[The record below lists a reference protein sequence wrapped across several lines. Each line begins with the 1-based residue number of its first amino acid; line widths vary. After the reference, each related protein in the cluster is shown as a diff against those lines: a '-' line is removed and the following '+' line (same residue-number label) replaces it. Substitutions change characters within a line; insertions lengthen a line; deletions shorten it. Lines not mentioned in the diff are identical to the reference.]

1 MEVTISASVSDVT
14 DAVLMAMRQ
23 KVASEVGVAL
33 AAVSATVTAASA
45 LIAFTVNFQTEA
57 SADAALTTLS
67 TALSD
72 PAAASEFFTTAALAI
87 TVETINTPPT
97 KQLAAPPPP
106 PLSPSS
112 SAGFGAVV
120 AGVGGGAASVL
131 LLLAG
136 CLIFVWRSRSRSKQF
151 LRYKHR
157 AVISQQVEH
166 TAVVSQVA

>member
-23 KVASEVGVAL
+23 KVAGEAGVAL
-33 AAVSATVTAASA
+33 AAVSATVTAASV
-45 LIAFTVNFQTEA
+45 LVGFMVNFQTEA
-57 SADAALTTLS
+57 AADVALPALS

-72 PAAASEFFTTAALAI
+72 PAAASTFLTTAVLAV

-106 PLSPSS
+106 PVSPPSS
-112 SAGFGAVV
+112 EVFDAVVGAVI
-120 AGVGGGAASVL
+120 AGAAAVL

-136 CLIFVWRSRSRSKQF
+136 GLVCVWRARSKQARGASQ
-151 LRYKHR
+151 LGANPDRYR
-157 AVISQQVEH
+157 QSV
-166 TAVVSQVA
+166 